1 MILSEHEEENDLKP
15 TTLSNFWCSNYIEYE
30 GNGDRNK
37 TLSVE
42 EYLHKITPYLKGIIN
57 DLKRSDMRKTQLTI
71 ANHFISSR

>member
-1 MILSEHEEENDLKP
+1 MILFEHEEENDLKP

-42 EYLHKITPYLKGIIN
+42 EYLHKITPYLKRHH
-57 DLKRSDMRKTQLTI
+57 K
-71 ANHFISSR
+71 